1 MIIKISFN
9 VIFVFPSL
17 LLIKT
22 PLKDK
27 LGENRWVLE
36 AGFLRAW

>member
-1 MIIKISFN
+1 MTIKINLN
-9 VIFVFPSL
+9 VIFIFPSL

-27 LGENRWVLE
+27 L
-36 AGFLRAW
+36 

>member
-1 MIIKISFN
+1 MTIKIGLN

-22 PLKDK
+22 PLNDK
-27 LGENRWVLE
+27 LGDNIGVWRLD
-36 AGFLRAW
+36 F

>member
-1 MIIKISFN
+1 MTIKISLN

-27 LGENRWVLE
+27 L
-36 AGFLRAW
+36 

>member
-1 MIIKISFN
+1 MTIKIGLN
-9 VIFVFPSL
+9 IIFVFPSL

-27 LGENRWVLE
+27 L
-36 AGFLRAW
+36 

>member
-1 MIIKISFN
+1 MTIKISLQ

-27 LGENRWVLE
+27 L
-36 AGFLRAW
+36 